1 MSRRLRSLVVHLL
14 LPIAVASLAAAPF
27 AWNMK
32 HRPARLFREV
42 VLDPI
47 PASVQHIKANHAR
60 WFSKHTY
67 VFRFDV
73 GLEDLALILRS
84 GPFEEISC
92 VKYDRGMLCYGE
104 TEDVTSSVWLYEVPR
119 GEREPSWFNLEP
131 WGRFRAYILEREVS
145 DFYCVRLLLYHEGRG
160 QAFFLEHEIRGL
172 EPTGKEY
179 RSKRRGTH

>member
-1 MSRRLRSLVVHLL
+1 
-14 LPIAVASLAAAPF
+14 
-27 AWNMK
+27 MK

-47 PASVQHIKANHAR
+47 PASVEHIKANHAR

-92 VKYDRGMLCYGE
+92 VKYDRGMLRYGE
-104 TEDVTSSVWLYEVPR
+104 TEEGLDRDCPSPKPPSQYVSAFLPR
-119 GEREPSWFNLEP
+119 IFGGIQNELTLEP
-131 WGRFRAYILEREVS
+131 
-145 DFYCVRLLLYHEGRG
+145 
-160 QAFFLEHEIRGL
+160 
-172 EPTGKEY
+172 
-179 RSKRRGTH
+179 